1 MAWLNLCCE
10 HGQYILKRGENW
22 QPIEAYCNFLEEYSR
37 MPLRFL
43 QLNTLKSF
51 IFFVLSRSNL
61 CTWKTPG
68 FLMMRYFLS
77 KNSLAVLIISK
88 FKLLFFVYASFNTLN
103 LHRAMKLEKILQFRM
118 AWSFSND
125 GYKLS
130 NMVAIGNYDVGCF
143 PA

>member
-1 MAWLNLCCE
+1 
-10 HGQYILKRGENW
+10 
-22 QPIEAYCNFLEEYSR
+22 
-37 MPLRFL
+37 
-43 QLNTLKSF
+43 
-51 IFFVLSRSNL
+51 
-61 CTWKTPG
+61 
-68 FLMMRYFLS
+68 MMGYFLS

-125 GYKLS
+125 GCKLS
-130 NMVAIGNYDVGCF
+130 SMVAIGNYDVGCF